1 MAYERGPRSLTTD
14 ETDLLVYVPEA
25 VEPSAD
31 RVVVVDQPA
40 PPPRGSW
47 FERPEAVWI
56 ILGAVAVLIAAL
68 LLFTSQTV
76 AVSATP
82 ETGVTPATTVDAGLP
97 GWTALA
103 IPVPESFRTHTVNA
117 AGSLDL
123 LEIADLGPGAALP
136 YTGNVATA
144 DGPMVERLIGNHFII
159 ASPTGASVV
168 AYMPYPAGNALLLD
182 PGEEVTFVGTLMPVP
197 ADFAAMVGTEAA
209 SIGFR
214 TGVYVRVVPETL
226 RTVTVVPETS

>member
-1 MAYERGPRSLTTD
+1 
-14 ETDLLVYVPEA
+14 
-25 VEPSAD
+25 
-31 RVVVVDQPA
+31 
-40 PPPRGSW
+40 
-47 FERPEAVWI
+47 
-56 ILGAVAVLIAAL
+56 
-68 LLFTSQTV
+68 
-76 AVSATP
+76 VSATP

-97 GWTALA
+97 SWTALA
-103 IPVPESFRTHTVNA
+103 VPVPESFRTHTVNA

-144 DGPMVERLIGNHFII
+144 DGPMVQQLIGNHFII

-209 SIGFR
+209 SIGFN

-226 RTVTVVPETS
+226 RTVTVVPET